1 MKTIEI
7 EACVTTVCAST
18 DNGRCYKCNMDV
30 VDWVA
35 QVAGHAYIVLISA
48 RNLARD
54 SV

>member
-7 EACVTTVCAST
+7 EACVTMVCAST
-18 DNGRCYKCNMDV
+18 DNGRRYKFNMDV

-35 QVAGHAYIVLISA
+35 QVAGHAYITLKSA
-48 RNLARD
+48 RNLTRD